1 MPQPI
6 DMQSELGRMT
16 MVERI
21 QDVAGR
27 ASLAAQAR
35 AASEADDDRKSTE
48 TQVAETR
55 ETESENVRGD
65 GKRKNPFARR
75 RKKARDAEL
84 DPARPTYKPGE
95 SKKVA
100 DDSDGQNL
108 DVTV

>member
-6 DMQSELGRMT
+6 DMQSELGRTT
-16 MVERI
+16 MAERI
-21 QDVAGR
+21 QEVAGR
-27 ASLAAQAR
+27 ASLAAHAR
-35 AASEADDDRKSTE
+35 ATSEADDDRQSAE

-55 ETESENVRGD
+55 ETESETVRGD
-65 GKRKNPFARR
+65 GKRKNPFAGR
-75 RKKARDAEL
+75 RKKRNAEQDL
-84 DPARPTYKPGE
+84 ASETYGPGE